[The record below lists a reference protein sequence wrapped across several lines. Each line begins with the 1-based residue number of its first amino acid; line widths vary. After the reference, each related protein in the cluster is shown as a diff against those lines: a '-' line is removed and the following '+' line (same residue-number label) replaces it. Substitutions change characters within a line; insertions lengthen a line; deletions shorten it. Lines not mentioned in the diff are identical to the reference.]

1 MGDFSGK
8 MNIEELL
15 SYGNDL
21 VVLLKDQND
30 VQTLNQC
37 LQHFNA
43 LQSSCHDD
51 FSNVHLVQDY
61 EKKIEECRVKTE
73 EAKARTVADDEMDIL
88 EKEVEEELREEH
100 LLMEEIRLVTNQINE
115 LDRQRIS
122 VQERKQATKKLEQQ
136 ELRAQ
141 RKLSMYASVTDI
153 IPNMD
158 DHSKISGHIVDRNK
172 RVVQKFELDP
182 TKTSSFDI
190 CNDIWNMINSP

>member
-8 MNIEELL
+8 MNIEDLL
-15 SYGNDL
+15 SYGDDL
-21 VVLLKDQND
+21 VALLKDQND

-43 LQSSCHDD
+43 LQSSSHDD
-51 FSNVHLVQDY
+51 SRNVHSSVQDY

-88 EKEVEEELREEH
+88 EKEIEEE
-100 LLMEEIRLVTNQINE
+100 INE

-122 VQERKQATKKLEQQ
+122 VQEKKQATKKLEQQ

-182 TKTSSFDI
+182 TKMSSFDI